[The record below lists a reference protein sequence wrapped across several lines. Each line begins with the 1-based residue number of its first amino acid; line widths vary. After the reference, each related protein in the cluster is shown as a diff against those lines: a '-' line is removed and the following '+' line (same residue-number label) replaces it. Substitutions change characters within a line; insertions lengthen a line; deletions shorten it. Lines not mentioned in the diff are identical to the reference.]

1 MNRSYST
8 VLTWVVVALLLAGCG
23 VPATP
28 LQLTPKATTPSATT
42 PRPNEEPEYQWAQL
56 LSRDAIRPIYEPE
69 SVPAGEAGY
78 ADDELVMG
86 VAIEGEAR
94 AYPVGLLN
102 RREMVNDELAGIPIL
117 VTW

>member
-1 MNRSYST
+1 MNHLYVT
-8 VLTWVVVALLLAGCG
+8 VLIWVILALLLAGCG
-23 VPATP
+23 GQATP
-28 LQLTPKATTPSATT
+28 LPATTEATDV
-42 PRPNEEPEYQWAQL
+42 PEYSWSQL
-56 LSRDAIRPIYEPE
+56 LPRDGIQPIYDPE
-69 SVPAGEAGY
+69 FVPADEAGY

-86 VAIEGEAR
+86 VAIGGEAK